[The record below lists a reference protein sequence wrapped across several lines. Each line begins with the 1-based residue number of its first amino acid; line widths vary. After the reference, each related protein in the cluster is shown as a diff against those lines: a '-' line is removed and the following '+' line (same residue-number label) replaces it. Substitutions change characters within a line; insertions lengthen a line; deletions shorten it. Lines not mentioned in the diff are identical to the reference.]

1 MPSKNK
7 NLMSQMLRKRDGGST
22 IDASIPDDANPVEY
36 IRQITPF
43 VRKQVVLFNKVVE
56 AKK

>member
-1 MPSKNK
+1 
-7 NLMSQMLRKRDGGST
+7 MLRKRDGGST